1 MAGKKPAKPIAGQS
15 KQPIEDPA
23 IYGVQTMFWGSKTA
37 RCTCDKCGRQI
48 VRGMIR
54 VLGESRYC
62 SKSCVTSV
70 TKAQKEEV
78 AS

>member
-15 KQPIEDPA
+15 RQQIEDPA
-23 IYGVQTMFWGSKTA
+23 IYGVQTMFWGSKNA
-37 RCTCDKCGRQI
+37 RCICDKCGRQI

-62 SKSCVTSV
+62 SKLCVTFV
-70 TKAQKEEV
+70 TTNKQEV